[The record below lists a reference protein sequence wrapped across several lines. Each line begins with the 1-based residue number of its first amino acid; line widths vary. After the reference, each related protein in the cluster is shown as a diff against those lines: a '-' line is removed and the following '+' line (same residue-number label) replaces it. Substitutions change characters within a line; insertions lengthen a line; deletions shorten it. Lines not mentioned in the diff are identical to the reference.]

1 MIIQS
6 LGGVAPI
13 ASGNAGAG
21 GAPAPVTPPQASGA
35 LPAASAQGIV
45 QSSSQSGSQ
54 QGAAPGQVQSAVN
67 SINQSMQFMNRDITF
82 AVDPNTHETVV
93 KVVEGRSGTVIAQIP
108 SEQVL
113 AIAQAID
120 TLQQGLLVR
129 QKA

>member
-1 MIIQS
+1 
-6 LGGVAPI
+6 
-13 ASGNAGAG
+13 
-21 GAPAPVTPPQASGA
+21 
-35 LPAASAQGIV
+35 
-45 QSSSQSGSQ
+45 
-54 QGAAPGQVQSAVN
+54 
-67 SINQSMQFMNRDITF
+67 MQLMNRDITF

-93 KVVEGRSGTVIAQIP
+93 KVVEGQSGTVIAQIP

>member
-13 ASGNAGAG
+13 ASGNVGAG
-21 GAPAPVTPPQASGA
+21 GSPSPVAPQSGTPPAAPAQD
-35 LPAASAQGIV
+35 SA
-45 QSSSQSGSQ
+45 QSSSQGGAQ
-54 QGAAPGQVQSAVN
+54 QGTAPGQVQSAVN
-67 SINQSMQFMNRDITF
+67 SINQSMQLMNRDITF

-93 KVVEGRSGTVIAQIP
+93 KVVEGQSGTVIAQIP